1 MSSERPEDVDEAFA
15 RLIAGFHDTPEVT
28 DDDAASQGSGEPRR
42 QPWPAAEDLD
52 ESSDHQ
58 VARAGAPDDPTDDL
72 VPAGPGTDSLDT
84 PATWEDEGHF
94 VPPDPPSIPRPAPLR
109 LAAWIGALVGPVLL
123 MVTATLGL
131 RLPQLLLGTVIVGF
145 VGGVIYLIA
154 TMDDR
159 PHDPYDP
166 GNGAVV

>member
-15 RLIAGFHDTPEVT
+15 RLIAGFHDSPDTRTGDEA
-28 DDDAASQGSGEPRR
+28 DAGRHH
-42 QPWPAAEDLD
+42 PWPAAEDLD
-52 ESSDHQ
+52 DT
-58 VARAGAPDDPTDDL
+58 TDDSPGKESTDSTVPADADDDL
-72 VPAGPGTDSLDT
+72 IPAGPGADTLDS
-84 PATWEDEGHF
+84 PATWDDEGHF
-94 VPPDPPSIPRPAPLR
+94 VPPDPPPLPRPAPLR
-109 LAAWIGALVGPVLL
+109 LAAWLGVLVGPVLL

-131 RLPQLLLGTVIVGF
+131 RLPQLLLGAIIAGF

-159 PHDPYDP
+159 PDDPYDP